1 MNRLQGK
8 VSLITGANSGIGRRT
23 AEVFADEGSDLVL
36 VARRIEKLREVE
48 DICKAKAILYF
59 ASDDSIAV
67 TGQTIVVD
75 RGTSL

>member
-36 VARRIEKLREVE
+36 VATDCI
-48 DICKAKAILYF
+48 
-59 ASDDSIAV
+59 
-67 TGQTIVVD
+67 TIVGGVAGGALF
-75 RGTSL
+75 RLRNRPALMGTPNIFPIIFNICQ